1 MTIEQSRL
9 EALQGKRVRLPG
21 HFDGPVTIEAVRALG
36 QGWEVRVRLADGTLD
51 ETVLS
56 PVEFDALL
64 QETAARPTTA
74 SRPVDPNQLAL
85 LIESARIRLAYAYD
99 HQFAVSLSGIR
110 TLPHQIEA
118 VYQKMLPQPRLRFL
132 LADDPGAGKT
142 IMAGLLIKEMKLR
155 QAIERILIV
164 VPASLTLQWQ
174 DEMLKYF
181 GETFHIIGAAN
192 DNTQLIDLWQRERQ
206 VITSLDYAKQDN
218 VRERVWQQHW
228 DLVVIDEAH
237 KCSAYTRHR
246 TDRADEAEKTKR
258 YQFAEKLT
266 AQADHALLMT
276 ATPHHGDDDRFGHFL
291 RLIDPDLFPEPH
303 RLQDDAGVIRRQ
315 ILSLGP
321 DCPWALRRLK
331 EDLRDVDGKRLFPDR
346 HAETVT
352 FHLNANEYA
361 LYKSVTAY
369 INAYLPYASGRRKAS
384 VALARTVLQRRL
396 ASSTNAICESLKRR
410 LARQNK
416 LLDELEAL
424 PPAQRAHFLDL
435 LRQRVTDDEV
445 DEDDLDEATRD
456 ELTDEFTVAQELDQ
470 LRAEVA
476 ALQDLVARSQ
486 AVRDQGADSKL
497 AALRECLTRAQ
508 FEELHAER
516 GRGKLLIFTEH
527 RDTLS
532 YLIENLK
539 RWGYTTVT
547 IHGGMNPR
555 ERKAAQE
562 TFRMQAQICVATEAA
577 GEGINLQFCHLL
589 INYDLP
595 WNPTRLEQRL
605 GRIHRI
611 GQERDVYAFNFV
623 ADESEAGD
631 PIIEGS
637 ILKRLLDKLDLMRNA
652 LGGDRVF
659 DVIGEVLSINDVNLP
674 EILREA
680 IYDPRRL
687 DEYLDQIDRI
697 DPRRLREYEEATG
710 IALARA
716 HVDFSAFQ
724 RANFENEERR
734 LMPEYV
740 ARQFLAAADAVGL
753 RMTPR
758 ADGLWRIEHVLQE
771 LRSERLEAVRRLG
784 PAETAYHKIT
794 FHKQYLEQDQHADAV
809 LLGPGHPLY
818 AAVDEKLNAQLAG
831 PSASSGQGL
840 IGGVAV
846 FTDVTTATPYRL
858 HFLEFEIRGE
868 GGSAL
873 HAELAAIRED
883 ADGFSLA
890 PADVLHDLAPATA
903 PGGAV
908 SSVADRRNPAR
919 LRADAEPTP
928 AARGRAAFSVA
939 DRRSPARLRA
949 DAGQADASA
958 AIDSLKS
965 GYQLETRRRVQ
976 GERQRHAAIIRD
988 YLARSF
994 EARIGAVEKRVMA
1007 LRAREAGGE
1016 TEVALARQRAEAEL
1030 ADLHRARRDRLSGL
1044 DRLTIARNGPV
1055 RHLATLLV
1063 LPPEMAEI
1071 PIDES
1076 FSVSETRD
1084 REVELAA
1091 MRAVTEYERA
1101 RGWEPIDISHIKG
1114 PGFDIRSLGP
1124 ADPATGMRPVR
1135 RIEVKGRQRG
1145 QPIRLT
1151 RNEWLKARQLAESYW
1166 LYVVWNPTEPGASP
1180 VLIQNPAQRLEHA
1193 AREVRAISHWE
1204 VPAEAIEQVGI

>member
-51 ETVLS
+51 ETVLA
-56 PVEFDALL
+56 PIEFDALL
-64 QETAARPTTA
+64 QETTAQLATA

-192 DNTQLIDLWQRERQ
+192 DASQLIDLWQRERQ
-206 VITSLDYAKQDN
+206 VITSMDYAKQDQ

-237 KCSAYTRHR
+237 KCSAYTRQR

-258 YQFAEKLT
+258 YQFAEKLSE
-266 AQADHALLMT
+266 QADHVLLLT

-303 RLQDDAGVIRRQ
+303 RLQDDAGQIRRQ
-315 ILSLGP
+315 ILSLGR

-331 EDLRDVDGKRLFPDR
+331 EDLRDVNGRRLFPDR
-346 HAETVT
+346 HAETVA
-352 FHLNANEYA
+352 FHLNADEYA
-361 LYKSVTAY
+361 LYKSITAY
-369 INAYLPYASGRRKAS
+369 INAYLPQASGRRKAS

-396 ASSTNAICESLKRR
+396 ASSTHAICESLKRR
-410 LARQNK
+410 LTRQDK
-416 LLDELEAL
+416 LLDELESL
-424 PPAQRAHFLDL
+424 PPAQRARFLDL

-486 AVRDQGADSKL
+486 AVRDRGADNKL

-831 PSASSGQGL
+831 PSARFASGQGL
-840 IGGVAV
+840 TGGVAV

-890 PADVLHDLAPATA
+890 PADVLHDLAPAR
-903 PGGAV
+903 V
-908 SSVADRRNPAR
+908 SPD
-919 LRADAEPTP
+919 
-928 AARGRAAFSVA
+928 
-939 DRRSPARLRA
+939 SPPN
-949 DAGQADASA
+949 ADASA

-976 GERQRHAAIIRD
+976 DERQRHATIIRD
-988 YLARSF
+988 YLTRSF

-1007 LRAREAGGE
+1007 LRVREASGE

-1091 MRAVTEYERA
+1091 MRVVLEYEQA

-1166 LYVVWNPTEPGASP
+1166 LYVVWNPTEQGATP
-1180 VLIQNPAQRLEHA
+1180 AAIQNPGHVLEYA
-1193 AREVRAISHWE
+1193 AREVKVVSQWE
-1204 VPAEAIEQVGI
+1204 VSAEAIANLTRAV